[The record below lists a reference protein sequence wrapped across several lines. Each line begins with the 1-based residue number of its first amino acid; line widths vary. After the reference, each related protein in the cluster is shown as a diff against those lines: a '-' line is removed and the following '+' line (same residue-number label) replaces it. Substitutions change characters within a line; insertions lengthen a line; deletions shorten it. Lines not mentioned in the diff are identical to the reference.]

1 MGVKQERTA
10 IVLAGLVLFG
20 IWYHI
25 PLHRALE
32 VTVYD
37 GKGGSGLLQTDLTIH
52 RSFFRGTEI
61 RGTMELD
68 GASYGYYP
76 MPGARSGSFLDG
88 LRDKWSGRVHSGYFV
103 EAQRQAGRGI
113 ATYMWE
119 DSLMIY
125 SVSFGGFY
133 DSVEDLFLI
142 RHSPGA
148 PNVVYTVDPLAISLD

>member
-1 MGVKQERTA
+1 MD
-10 IVLAGLVLFG
+10 I
-20 IWYHI
+20 
-25 PLHRALE
+25 
-32 VTVYD
+32 
-37 GKGGSGLLQTDLTIH
+37 TIH

-142 RHSPGA
+142 RHSPDG
-148 PNVVYTVDPLAISLD
+148 PSVVYTVDPHAISPD